1 MTPDACRSLQIG
13 PHDSRCVQMPPHG
26 SRWLQTSA
34 DRSVGSRLQIAP
46 DCCRWLQMNQ
56 DASRCL
62 QMAPDSSRW
71 LETTPHDS
79 NSSQMAP
86 DGVKL
91 NIWSCFHYCSQLANC
106 KSANILTVHTCCGK
120 ACLFS
125 LRNTY
130 LLKQRSNFCQFHE
143 RVLKVG
149 FTRYA
154 YNLKQLM
161 LGGSAPA
168 TPQPAR
174 PLSKT

>member
-120 ACLFS
+120 ACSFLTILRLVGKSLPHPVGVFWVLPNPPKCHIKPKIKNHVFS
-125 LRNTY
+125 
-130 LLKQRSNFCQFHE
+130 
-143 RVLKVG
+143 
-149 FTRYA
+149 
-154 YNLKQLM
+154 
-161 LGGSAPA
+161 
-168 TPQPAR
+168 
-174 PLSKT
+174 